1 MGDRQGIDMHRPISV
16 VLIAFTFGVTSLA
29 GQSPASIV
37 GTWKIVRYE
46 DRAADGTVSY
56 PYGES
61 PVGYFVYDATGHLSV
76 QIMRTPALKSFPG
89 MRQGTGDGASYRE
102 AFLAYLAYF
111 GTYTVDA
118 TKGIVTHHVEGSLR
132 PDYTGTD
139 QVRPFWIDGDRLIIE
154 IRQGQQYLR
163 RELIRVK

>member
-1 MGDRQGIDMHRPISV
+1 MHRLISV
-16 VLIAFTFGVTSLA
+16 VLIAFVSGVTSLA
-29 GQSPASIV
+29 GQSHASIV
-37 GTWKIVRYE
+37 GTWKVVRYE

-61 PVGYFVYDATGHLSV
+61 PAGYFVYDATGHLSV

-102 AFLAYLAYF
+102 AFLAYVAYF

-118 TKGIVTHHVEGSLR
+118 TNGTVTHHVEGSLR

-139 QVRPFWIDGDRLIIE
+139 QVRPFRIDGDRLIIE
-154 IRQGQQYLR
+154 IQQGQQYLR